1 MATEIVKAR
10 SVSDFEKFAKLGQ
23 SNLRLEKTIAVFLAQ
38 LVDTRSLNRVKALC
52 EQQLSEIREMYSPTS
67 MPNRVTKYRKAI
79 QACFNE
85 YPIPEG
91 LSYPQKTQKG
101 VIDLHIA
108 MQIMYASVEESA
120 EATGNILKKTNAD
133 QDNPQAFPLWAAIEA
148 AEKAIESQDWQIA
161 SAGLIFACQ
170 SRPIDLIKLGEVKAV
185 GQYQIRF
192 TTQAKKKGKAQT
204 RNIWTLIRAD
214 KFVDAFHRLRTDADI
229 LELENVSNSKADS
242 QKNSTI
248 NRKVRAVFGEIIPPP
263 FTEKTL
269 SAHNLRAAGAKAA
282 YHLYGKPGQSAQRFV
297 ELQLI
302 HDSKAASANYDD
314 YYCVDE
320 QGNEITAKGLRKDA
334 DMKLAQ
340 KPKSTEYLRP
350 MLNKQTLEEIRE
362 HWEGSSDNERLIR
375 VIAKAREA
383 NSLEEKTVRLEA
395 QLARECEKRQKL
407 ELELSR
413 LKAAGTEK
421 AEVEHEPIREDEII
435 SIDKL
440 KIEPKPRPNGNG
452 QTIDWKSVP
461 NAELEGDRRNDAY
474 KEKLRRS
481 VEAIQEYNAGR
492 ELSEQYSITTSIL
505 RELAGVSP
513 KMIKP
518 WMDEQQ
524 EALESY
530 RNAQG
535 HTYRQNADK
544 PGPRSVM
551 KWSEAAYGEY
561 QWLK

>member
-1 MATEIVKAR
+1 M
-10 SVSDFEKFAKLGQ
+10 
-23 SNLRLEKTIAVFLAQ
+23 
-38 LVDTRSLNRVKALC
+38 
-52 EQQLSEIREMYSPTS
+52 
-67 MPNRVTKYRKAI
+67 
-79 QACFNE
+79 
-85 YPIPEG
+85 
-91 LSYPQKTQKG
+91 
-101 VIDLHIA
+101 
-108 MQIMYASVEESA
+108 
-120 EATGNILKKTNAD
+120 
-133 QDNPQAFPLWAAIEA
+133 
-148 AEKAIESQDWQIA
+148 
-161 SAGLIFACQ
+161 
-170 SRPIDLIKLGEVKAV
+170 KAV

-204 RNIWTLIRAD
+204 RDIWTLIRAD

-242 QKNSTI
+242 QKNSVI
-248 NRKVRAVFGEIIPPP
+248 NRKVRAVFGKIIPPP

-362 HWEGSSDNERLIR
+362 NWQGSSDNERLVR
-375 VIAKAREA
+375 VIARAREA
-383 NSLEEKTVRLEA
+383 NSLEEKTSRLEA
-395 QLARECEKRQKL
+395 QLARECEKRQRL
-407 ELELSR
+407 ELELKR
-413 LKAAGTEK
+413 LKATAIEK
-421 AEVEHEPIREDEII
+421 AETEYEPIREDEFV
-435 SIDKL
+435 SADKL
-440 KIEPKPRPNGNG
+440 KAKTESQSDDNE
-452 QTIDWKSVP
+452 QAVDWRSVP
-461 NAELEGDRRNDAY
+461 NAELNGDRRNDAY

-492 ELSEQYSITTSIL
+492 ELSEQYGITTSVL

-518 WMDEQQ
+518 WMDSHQ
-524 EALESY
+524 EELESY
-530 RNAQG
+530 KNAQG
-535 HTYRQNADK
+535 HIYRQNSGKAD
-544 PGPRSVM
+544 PRTVI

-561 QWLK
+561 EW